1 MKDDI
6 YYTRKAGTPLTEA
19 EIAMVEAARQF
30 EDEYDEDNPEIDPEK
45 TPELYTAM
53 MSAVAERNRRVSR
66 KLMEA

>member
-6 YYTRKAGTPLTEA
+6 FYTRKAGTPLTEA

-45 TPELYTAM
+45 TPELYAAM